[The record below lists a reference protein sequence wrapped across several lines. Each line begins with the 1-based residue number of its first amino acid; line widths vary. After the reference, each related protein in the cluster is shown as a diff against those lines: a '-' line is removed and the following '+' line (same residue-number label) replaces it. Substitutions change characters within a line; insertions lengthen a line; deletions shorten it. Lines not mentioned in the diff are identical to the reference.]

1 MRWAELVDTAAYP
14 KPRVALPP
22 GVEKTKSKLFRDKRW
37 FNRMSRYVP
46 LSMASVGKITQT
58 AWKEAHETTLDY
70 SRRLH
75 HVSLD
80 RVHGIL

>member
-22 GVEKTKSKLFRDKRW
+22 GVEKTKSKLFWDKRW
-37 FNRMSRYVP
+37 FNRMCHVP
-46 LSMASVGKITQT
+46 FSMDSVGNVTQT
-58 AWKEAHETTLDY
+58 AWNEAHATTLDH

-80 RVHGIL
+80 SVHGIL